1 MAPVSAPA
9 YAKCA
14 TSSPSRL
21 LHPINGS
28 RTSDFLIGQFQDVR
42 FPYRTI
48 RSGGLRSAVSGRA
61 NSDSPCRYGGLRSA
75 VKKLPGTQKTSHF
88 PRNLSQLS
96 LTIFVNINTFVVKL
110 SFKTRKL
117 EKQLTDPAMMQKKF
131 GQMAKKVNQRMKELR
146 AAENLEDLMSI
157 PAARCHLLH
166 GDKKDCYAVDISGN
180 HRLIFEPDH
189 HPLPRKDDNSVN
201 HLKITDIRILNTEDY
216 H

>member
-1 MAPVSAPA
+1 M
-9 YAKCA
+9 
-14 TSSPSRL
+14 
-21 LHPINGS
+21 
-28 RTSDFLIGQFQDVR
+28 
-42 FPYRTI
+42 
-48 RSGGLRSAVSGRA
+48 
-61 NSDSPCRYGGLRSA
+61 
-75 VKKLPGTQKTSHF
+75 
-88 PRNLSQLS
+88 
-96 LTIFVNINTFVVKL
+96 KL

-146 AAENLEDLMSI
+146 AADNLEVLMSI

-189 HPLPRKDDNSVN
+189 NPLPRKDDNSVD
-201 HLKITDIRILNTEDY
+201 HLRITDIRILNTEDY